1 MSHPFQRKNSP
12 KDPVSTP
19 FQAELVRSLEAY
31 TNGSGRLSGRQLS
44 LLLGK
49 SANHLSQML
58 NDGLVPAGQT
68 ILEMAQVLELDQAGT
83 DRLIRAAMETKA
95 HQRSRDNF
103 WINETNRMLRQAEA
117 ELASFREFVAQ
128 TDLRDRWRRFE
139 AERQVDS
146 GAAES
151 AGGEA

>member
-19 FQAELVRSLEAY
+19 FQSELVRSLEAY

-68 ILEMAQVLELDQAGT
+68 ILEMAQVLELDQTGT

-103 WINETNRMLRQAEA
+103 WINQTNRMLKQAEDD
-117 ELASFREFVAQ
+117 LASFQEFVAQ
-128 TDLRDRWRRFE
+128 TDLRERWRKFRDQRDVVE
-139 AERQVDS
+139 GE
-146 GAAES
+146 GATGDLA
-151 AGGEA
+151 